1 MADPG
6 LSTNYAP
13 AGLSSRRSTEHLLP
27 RWAGRDILPPPCHVP
42 PGGEQLRLVR
52 GANDVV
58 GTGEVA
64 KIRERELVP
73 GQEPALR
80 QPPLVHAEHLSQL
93 RFVLSDDR
101 GSCFNLMLGGNTS
114 WKKILAQT
122 LLLLLHWRDEDGSSD
137 HCILSIRLVDV
148 HLP

>member
-1 MADPG
+1 
-6 LSTNYAP
+6 P
-13 AGLSSRRSTEHLLP
+13 AGTEHLLP

-93 RFVLSDDR
+93 RFVLSTTA
-101 GSCFNLMLGGNTS
+101 GPASTSCSAGTPAGRKFWLKPFFFFYIGGTKTDQEIIAS
-114 WKKILAQT
+114 LA
-122 LLLLLHWRDEDGSSD
+122 SD
-137 HCILSIRLVDV
+137 
-148 HLP
+148 